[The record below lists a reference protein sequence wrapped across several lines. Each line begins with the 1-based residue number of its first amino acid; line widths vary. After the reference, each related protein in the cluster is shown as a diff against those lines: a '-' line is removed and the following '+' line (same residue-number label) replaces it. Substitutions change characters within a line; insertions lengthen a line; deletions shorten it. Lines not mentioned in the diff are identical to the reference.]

1 MSAQEQ
7 NQYNSVNNTN
17 LSLPTVNAQSMRDSA
32 SKLQKELFDRLEISN
47 FTEPFT
53 IKMAEDALRGSER
66 GLGGVWKKLGA
77 LVRDPRYGNT
87 LGNLARVG
95 EGLPIDAIRNAV
107 EGVQKGGLQGGITAG
122 FNALVDGQVP
132 VPDSVA
138 TLVKNAKDKG
148 KNMFDEARQRGG
160 DLVEGAKARVAQ
172 VQDGVV
178 DQVDR
183 AQQRV
188 QQAVVDGKER
198 AEAAVGD
205 VRERAEGA
213 VGDVRDS
220 AEAAVGDARGRAEA
234 AVGDVR
240 ERAEGAVGDVRDRV
254 DGAGARLQ
262 AAAADIEERVA
273 VPAVDSII
281 KPGVP
286 ARLRSQYTPERR
298 MAARRE
304 GAARAAAYREAAVA
318 PEPAA
323 AAAVAEP
330 APAAAVAE
338 PAAAAEPE
346 ASAIGPPAVQ
356 RAADGSRILNIPQ
369 DIRDEADAMAAAR
382 RLDFQTRGP
391 EAVWNEGREKL
402 IGLGARDPGP
412 WPGGPAAVKAN
423 PIAEDISTGKSTTP
437 IKKLQPK
444 IAPKQPVQAEEV
456 AALHEDLPA
465 PAPVAAREL
474 VDPYEILAE
483 KYTRTTVAEMG
494 GDRMDEFSD
503 LRRQFR
509 REIKALPSPDQEFA
523 SVAPTTSS
531 RPPRLPKSVSNLKE
545 IGEEESW
552 GAGEKSAAAAHESK
566 ILNAALGGASNE
578 ELDEMR
584 PELGIFDNKSDPRV
598 LLNHDAEISAHDDVM
613 KRLNFKKGDA
623 AREFA
628 TPIEGEGATPIEEE
642 EAPAPAAAAAA
653 EAPEEEE
660 AAAPLAAGDFFLD
673 ADYDDGGAV
682 ASKNAEPEDEQ
693 LDVIDGEANIRDIA
707 ARERSQPAAD
717 PEPAADPDDIRGA
730 ERELF
735 GDPEPEA
742 VQAAPPIIEQP
753 AEQVLRQD
761 GAIPPGLQSAKEGP
775 TLKGAPEQLLTN
787 VSSKETDRVIA
798 SRGSGI
804 GGEAASIGTD
814 IEGGVEAAAT
824 EALVDPEIDAI
835 PVVGDVAM
843 LAAGLAGALYTS
855 FANKPE
861 APAIEHVQNVL
872 SSASQLGS

>member
-1 MSAQEQ
+1 MSAREQ

-17 LSLPTVNAQSMRDSA
+17 LSLPTVNAQSVRDSA
-32 SKLQKELFDRLEISN
+32 SKLQKELFERLEISN

-66 GLGGVWKKLGA
+66 GLGGVWKKLGEI
-77 LVRDPRYGNT
+77 VRDPRYGNT

-95 EGLPIDAIRNAV
+95 EGLPIDAIRNTV
-107 EGVQKGGLQGGITAG
+107 EGIQKGGLQGGITAG
-122 FNALVDGQVP
+122 LNALADGNVP
-132 VPDSVA
+132 VPDSVDA
-138 TLVKNAKDKG
+138 LVKNAKEKG
-148 KNMFDEARQRGG
+148 KNMFDEAKERGG

-172 VQDGVV
+172 VKDGVV
-178 DQVDR
+178 GQAER

-205 VRERAEGA
+205 VR
-213 VGDVRDS
+213 D
-220 AEAAVGDARGRAEA
+220 RAEA

-240 ERAEGAVGDVRDRV
+240 DRAEAAVGDARDRAEA
-254 DGAGARLQ
+254 AGARLQ

-273 VPAVDSII
+273 APAVDSIV
-281 KPGVP
+281 KPGAP
-286 ARLRSQYTPERR
+286 ARLRSQYPPERR

-323 AAAVAEP
+323 AAAEP
-330 APAAAVAE
+330 EA
-338 PAAAAEPE
+338 AAAAEPE
-346 ASAIGPPAVQ
+346 AAAIGRPAVQ

-412 WPGGPAAVKAN
+412 WPGGPSAVKAN
-423 PIAEDISTGKSTTP
+423 PIPEDIARGKRPEP

-444 IAPKQPVQAEEV
+444 LAPKKPVQPEEV
-456 AALHEDLPA
+456 AALHEDLPE
-465 PAPVAAREL
+465 PEPVAAREL
-474 VDPYEILAE
+474 VDPYEILAKSYTE
-483 KYTRTTVAEMG
+483 KSIDPVLANV
-494 GDRMDEFSD
+494 DVVDDEFD
-503 LRRQFR
+503 VLRREMR
-509 REIKALPSPDQEFA
+509 REIRALPSPDQEFP
-523 SVAPTTSS
+523 SVTPTTSS
-531 RPPRLPKSVSNLKE
+531 RPPRFPKSVSNLKA

-566 ILNAALGGASNE
+566 ILNAALGGASND
-578 ELDEMR
+578 ELEEMR

-613 KRLNFKKGDA
+613 RRLNFKKGDA
-623 AREFA
+623 PREFA
-628 TPIEGEGATPIEEE
+628 TPIEGEGATPIEEPE
-642 EAPAPAAAAAA
+642 PEPAAAAAA
-653 EAPEEEE
+653 PA
-660 AAAPLAAGDFFLD
+660 AAAPAEEPFFLD
-673 ADYDDGGAV
+673 ADYDDGGAEQ
-682 ASKNAEPEDEQ
+682 SKKAEPEDDQ
-693 LDVIDGEANIRDIA
+693 LDAIEGEANIRDIA
-707 ARERSQPAAD
+707 ARERAQPPPAV
-717 PEPAADPDDIRGA
+717 PEPAADPLDIRGA
-730 ERELF
+730 EQELF
-735 GDPEPEA
+735 GDPEPEP
-742 VQAAPPIIEQP
+742 VQPAPPVIEEP
-753 AEQVLRQD
+753 AEPVLRQD
-761 GAIPPGLQSAKEGP
+761 GAIPQGLQSAKEGP
-775 TLKGAPEQLLTN
+775 TLKGAPDELLTN
-787 VSSKETDRVIA
+787 VASKETDRVIA

-804 GGEAASIGTD
+804 GGSLGAD
-814 IEGGVEAAAT
+814 IEGGLGAAAT

-861 APAIEHVQNVL
+861 APPIEHVQNVL

>member
-1 MSAQEQ
+1 MSAREN

-17 LSLPTVNAQSMRDSA
+17 LSLPTVNAQSVRDSA
-32 SKLQKELFDRLEISN
+32 SKLQKELFERLEISN

-66 GLGGVWKKLGA
+66 GLGGVWKKLGEI
-77 LVRDPRYGNT
+77 VRDPRYGNT

-95 EGLPIDAIRNAV
+95 EGLPIDAIRNTV
-107 EGVQKGGLQGGITAG
+107 EGIQKGGLQGGITAG
-122 FNALVDGQVP
+122 LNALADGNVP
-132 VPDSVA
+132 VPDSVDA
-138 TLVKNAKDKG
+138 LVKNAKEKG
-148 KNMFDEARQRGG
+148 KNMFDEAKERGG

-172 VQDGVV
+172 VKDGVV
-178 DQVDR
+178 GQAER

-205 VRERAEGA
+205 VR
-213 VGDVRDS
+213 D
-220 AEAAVGDARGRAEA
+220 RAEA

-240 ERAEGAVGDVRDRV
+240 DRAEAAVGDARDRAEA
-254 DGAGARLQ
+254 AGARLQ

-273 VPAVDSII
+273 APAVDSIV
-281 KPGVP
+281 KPGAP
-286 ARLRSQYTPERR
+286 ARLRSQYPPERR

-323 AAAVAEP
+323 AAAEP
-330 APAAAVAE
+330 EA
-338 PAAAAEPE
+338 AAAAEPE
-346 ASAIGPPAVQ
+346 AAAIGRPAVQ

-412 WPGGPAAVKAN
+412 WPGGPSAVKAN
-423 PIAEDISTGKSTTP
+423 PIPEDIARGKRPEP

-444 IAPKQPVQAEEV
+444 LAPKKPVQPEEV
-456 AALHEDLPA
+456 AALHEDLPE
-465 PAPVAAREL
+465 PEPVAAREL
-474 VDPYEILAE
+474 VDPYEILAKSYTE
-483 KYTRTTVAEMG
+483 KSIDPVLANV
-494 GDRMDEFSD
+494 DVVDDEFD
-503 LRRQFR
+503 VLRREMR
-509 REIKALPSPDQEFA
+509 REIRALPSPDQEFP
-523 SVAPTTSS
+523 SVTPTTSS
-531 RPPRLPKSVSNLKE
+531 RPPRFPKSVSNLKA

-566 ILNAALGGASNE
+566 ILNAALGGASND
-578 ELDEMR
+578 ELEEMR

-613 KRLNFKKGDA
+613 RRLNFKKGDA
-623 AREFA
+623 PREFA
-628 TPIEGEGATPIEEE
+628 TPIEGEGATPIEEPE
-642 EAPAPAAAAAA
+642 PEPAAAAAA
-653 EAPEEEE
+653 PA
-660 AAAPLAAGDFFLD
+660 AAAPAEEPFFLD
-673 ADYDDGGAV
+673 ADYDDGGAEQT
-682 ASKNAEPEDEQ
+682 KRAEPEDDQ
-693 LDVIDGEANIRDIA
+693 LDAIEGEANIRDIA
-707 ARERSQPAAD
+707 ARERAQPPPAV
-717 PEPAADPDDIRGA
+717 PEPAADPLDIRGA
-730 ERELF
+730 EQELF
-735 GDPEPEA
+735 GDPEPEP
-742 VQAAPPIIEQP
+742 VQPAPPVIEEP
-753 AEQVLRQD
+753 AEPVLRQD
-761 GAIPPGLQSAKEGP
+761 GAIPQGLQSAKEGP
-775 TLKGAPEQLLTN
+775 TLKGAPDELLTN
-787 VSSKETDRVIA
+787 VASKETDRVIA

-804 GGEAASIGTD
+804 GGSLGAD
-814 IEGGVEAAAT
+814 IEGGLGAAAT

-861 APAIEHVQNVL
+861 APPIEHVQNVL

>member
-1 MSAQEQ
+1 MSAREN

-17 LSLPTVNAQSMRDSA
+17 LSLPTVNAQSVRDSA
-32 SKLQKELFDRLEISN
+32 SKLQKELFERLEISN

-66 GLGGVWKKLGA
+66 GLGGVWKKLGEI
-77 LVRDPRYGNT
+77 VRDPRYGNT

-95 EGLPIDAIRNAV
+95 EGLPIDAIRNTV
-107 EGVQKGGLQGGITAG
+107 EGIQKGGLQGGITAG
-122 FNALVDGQVP
+122 LNALADGNVP
-132 VPDSVA
+132 VPDSVDA
-138 TLVKNAKDKG
+138 LVKNAKEKG
-148 KNMFDEARQRGG
+148 KNMFDEAKERGG

-172 VQDGVV
+172 VKDGVV
-178 DQVDR
+178 GQAER

-205 VRERAEGA
+205 VR
-213 VGDVRDS
+213 D
-220 AEAAVGDARGRAEA
+220 RAEA

-240 ERAEGAVGDVRDRV
+240 DRAEAAVGDARDRAEA
-254 DGAGARLQ
+254 AGARLQ

-273 VPAVDSII
+273 APAVDSIV
-281 KPGVP
+281 KPGAP
-286 ARLRSQYTPERR
+286 ARLRSQYPPERR

-323 AAAVAEP
+323 AAAEP
-330 APAAAVAE
+330 E

-346 ASAIGPPAVQ
+346 AAAIGRPAVQ

-412 WPGGPAAVKAN
+412 WPGGPSAVKAN
-423 PIAEDISTGKSTTP
+423 PIPEDIARGKRPEP

-444 IAPKQPVQAEEV
+444 LAPKKPVQPEEV
-456 AALHEDLPA
+456 AALHEDLPE
-465 PAPVAAREL
+465 PEPVAAREL
-474 VDPYEILAE
+474 VDPYEILAKSYTE
-483 KYTRTTVAEMG
+483 KSIDPVLANV
-494 GDRMDEFSD
+494 DVVDDEFD
-503 LRRQFR
+503 VLRREMR
-509 REIKALPSPDQEFA
+509 REIRALPSPDQEFP
-523 SVAPTTSS
+523 SVTPTTSS
-531 RPPRLPKSVSNLKE
+531 RPPRFPKSVSNLKA

-566 ILNAALGGASNE
+566 ILNAALGGASND
-578 ELDEMR
+578 ELEEMR

-613 KRLNFKKGDA
+613 RRLNFKKGDA
-623 AREFA
+623 PREFA
-628 TPIEGEGATPIEEE
+628 TPIEGEGATPIEEPE
-642 EAPAPAAAAAA
+642 PEPAAAAAA
-653 EAPEEEE
+653 PA
-660 AAAPLAAGDFFLD
+660 AAAPAEEPFFLD
-673 ADYDDGGAV
+673 ADYDDGGAEQT
-682 ASKNAEPEDEQ
+682 KRAEPEDDQ
-693 LDVIDGEANIRDIA
+693 LDAVEGEANIRLQREID
-707 ARERSQPAAD
+707 ARERAQPPAA
-717 PEPAADPDDIRGA
+717 AV
-730 ERELF
+730 
-735 GDPEPEA
+735 PEPEA
-742 VQAAPPIIEQP
+742 APEPEPVQPAPPVIEEP
-753 AEQVLRQD
+753 AEPVLRQD
-761 GAIPPGLQSAKEGP
+761 GAIPQGLQSAKEGP
-775 TLKGAPEQLLTN
+775 TLKGAPDELLTN
-787 VSSKETDRVIA
+787 VASKETDRVIA

-804 GGEAASIGTD
+804 GGSLGAD
-814 IEGGVEAAAT
+814 IEGGLGAAAT

-861 APAIEHVQNVL
+861 APPIEHVQNVL

>member
-1 MSAQEQ
+1 MSAREN

-17 LSLPTVNAQSMRDSA
+17 LSLPTVNAQSVRDSA
-32 SKLQKELFDRLEISN
+32 SKLQKELFERLEISN

-66 GLGGVWKKLGA
+66 GLGGVWKKLGEI
-77 LVRDPRYGNT
+77 VRDPRYGNT

-95 EGLPIDAIRNAV
+95 EGLPIDAIRNTV
-107 EGVQKGGLQGGITAG
+107 EGIQKGGLQGGITAG
-122 FNALVDGQVP
+122 LNALADGNVP
-132 VPDSVA
+132 VPDSVDA
-138 TLVKNAKDKG
+138 LVKNAKEKG
-148 KNMFDEARQRGG
+148 KNMFDEAKERGG

-172 VQDGVV
+172 VKDGVV
-178 DQVDR
+178 GQAER

-205 VRERAEGA
+205 VRDR
-213 VGDVRDS
+213 
-220 AEAAVGDARGRAEA
+220 AEAAVGDARDRAEA
-234 AVGDVR
+234 
-240 ERAEGAVGDVRDRV
+240 
-254 DGAGARLQ
+254 AGARLQ

-273 VPAVDSII
+273 APAVDSIV
-281 KPGVP
+281 KPGAP
-286 ARLRSQYTPERR
+286 ARLRSQYPPERR

-323 AAAVAEP
+323 AAAEP
-330 APAAAVAE
+330 EA
-338 PAAAAEPE
+338 AAAAEPE
-346 ASAIGPPAVQ
+346 AAAIGRPAVQ

-412 WPGGPAAVKAN
+412 WPGGPSAVKAN
-423 PIAEDISTGKSTTP
+423 PIPEDIARGKRPEP

-444 IAPKQPVQAEEV
+444 LAPKKPVQPEEV
-456 AALHEDLPA
+456 AALHEDLPE
-465 PAPVAAREL
+465 PEPVAAREL
-474 VDPYEILAE
+474 VDPYEILAKSYTE
-483 KYTRTTVAEMG
+483 KSIDPVLANV
-494 GDRMDEFSD
+494 DVVDDEFD
-503 LRRQFR
+503 VLRREMR
-509 REIKALPSPDQEFA
+509 REIRALPSPDQEFP
-523 SVAPTTSS
+523 SVTPTTSS
-531 RPPRLPKSVSNLKE
+531 RPPRFPKSVSNLKA

-566 ILNAALGGASNE
+566 ILNAALGGASND
-578 ELDEMR
+578 ELEEMR

-613 KRLNFKKGDA
+613 RRLNFKKGDA
-623 AREFA
+623 PREFA
-628 TPIEGEGATPIEEE
+628 TPIEGEGATPIEEPE
-642 EAPAPAAAAAA
+642 PEPAAAAPAPA
-653 EAPEEEE
+653 EE
-660 AAAPLAAGDFFLD
+660 PFFLD
-673 ADYDDGGAV
+673 ADYDDGGAEQT
-682 ASKNAEPEDEQ
+682 KRAEPEDDQ
-693 LDVIDGEANIRDIA
+693 LDAIEGEANIRDIA
-707 ARERSQPAAD
+707 ARERAQPPPAV
-717 PEPAADPDDIRGA
+717 PEPAADPLDIRGA
-730 ERELF
+730 EQELF
-735 GDPEPEA
+735 GDPEPEP
-742 VQAAPPIIEQP
+742 VQPAPPVIEEP
-753 AEQVLRQD
+753 AEPVLRQD
-761 GAIPPGLQSAKEGP
+761 GAIPQGLQSAKEGP
-775 TLKGAPEQLLTN
+775 TLKGAPDELLTN
-787 VSSKETDRVIA
+787 VASKETDRVIA

-804 GGEAASIGTD
+804 GGSLGAD
-814 IEGGVEAAAT
+814 IEGGLGAAAT

-861 APAIEHVQNVL
+861 APPIEHVQNVL